1 MAHGSGPSPERRR
14 AGCGMAATV
23 CVRYSFP
30 MRQAACATDIRR
42 GAAGIAEALA
52 REPGPA
58 ATPEAIAG
66 IVRRLDQSEYKRRQA
81 PLVLRVSP
89 KAFGAGRRLPIVH
102 RYAL

>member
-42 GAAGIAEALA
+42 GAAGIDSGRKLSGSNSYIKTAQ
-52 REPGPA
+52 
-58 ATPEAIAG
+58 
-66 IVRRLDQSEYKRRQA
+66 RLS
-81 PLVLRVSP
+81 RVFVTVTTS
-89 KAFGAGRRLPIVH
+89 
-102 RYAL
+102 